1 MFSSV
6 WLGPQCLCS
15 SPARPPREVGSLSFV
30 AVARRRPRRPVSL
43 WRLLRRPS
51 LGGVLLLCL
60 CARRR
65 GPQVTQSNALH
76 CERHDTLLR
85 AFLLYFRGCTV
96 KGHSLIAIGA
106 RHERTRTEEG
116 ALATSWCDPRRAS
129 PRSLHRFRPE
139 NSNTKHAATL
149 QHTCNPVSLRG

>member
-30 AVARRRPRRPVSL
+30 AVARRRPL
-43 WRLLRRPS
+43 AAPS
-51 LGGVLLLCL
+51 LCGVCSAAPPWAASSCCL